1 MADTTA
7 NADTNMLNYK
17 IRPRGRI
24 AQIGI
29 YFCKFLRMF
38 IYEGDWKVLPM
49 AALIA
54 GLVSIVVSKDFF
66 RTAEG
71 TMIGA
76 LAFACICI
84 WNGCFNS
91 IQVVCRER
99 DVLKREHRSGM
110 YISAYVAA
118 HMLYQCLL
126 CILQTIV
133 TLYTTQLLGV
143 NYPAQGIFT
152 PWMIVDFGITMFLV
166 TYAADMM
173 SLFISSICHS
183 TTTAMTI
190 MPFVLIFQLVFS
202 GGLIPLPKIA
212 RPITILTISCPGM
225 NAMSAQAD
233 ANHLPYSAVSQ
244 TLSNIKGNEI
254 EATITLGQVLDVL
267 TDTDREAVR
276 KLRSVTVGNVS
287 TIGGL
292 LDGIAGGGVS
302 EDVRDTKIIEDCTF
316 GDLVNAIDRT
326 GLLDDYRDMEIGTAS
341 TVGEL
346 VDSFAA
352 EKDVQEN
359 LDKSITIR
367 TSLGEV
373 LDIIGED
380 KVKDF
385 LAQATAK
392 SSYNPDYECTV
403 ENILGNWGHILIF
416 VVLFAAASIIA
427 LEFIDKDKR

>member
-7 NADTNMLNYK
+7 KTDTNMLNFR
-17 IRPRGRI
+17 IRHRGRL
-24 AQIGI
+24 AQVGI

-38 IYEGDWKVLPM
+38 IHEGDWKVLPM

-54 GLVSIVVSKDFF
+54 GLVSIVVSRDFF

-133 TLYTTQLLGV
+133 TLYTTNLLGV
-143 NYPAQGIFT
+143 NYPAKGMFT

-233 ANHLPYSAVSQ
+233 TNNLPYSVVNQ
-244 TLSNIKGNEI
+244 TLRDIKGNEI
-254 EATITLGQVLDVL
+254 EATVTLGQVLDVL
-267 TDTDREAVR
+267 TDTDRAAVR
-276 KLRSVTVGNVS
+276 KLRSVEVGNVS
-287 TIGGL
+287 TVGELI
-292 LDGIAGGGVS
+292 DGIENDETQAN
-302 EDVRDTKIIEDCTF
+302 VRDTKIIEDCTL
-316 GDLVNAIDRT
+316 GELVNAIDQT
-326 GLLDDYRDMEIGTAS
+326 GLLDDYRDREIGTVS
-341 TVGEL
+341 TLGEL
-346 VDSFAA
+346 VDRFAA

-359 LDKSITIR
+359 RDKSVTVR
-367 TSLGEV
+367 TTLGEV

-385 LAQATAK
+385 LAQSTAK

-403 ENILGNWGHILIF
+403 ENILGSWGHILIF

>member
-1 MADTTA
+1 MADTSMVNFRVRHRSRA
-7 NADTNMLNYK
+7 
-17 IRPRGRI
+17 
-24 AQIGI
+24 AQTGI

-38 IYEGDWKVLPM
+38 VHEGDWKVLPM

-54 GLVSIVVSKDFF
+54 GLVSIVVSRDFF

-110 YISAYVAA
+110 HISSYVAA

-126 CILQTIV
+126 CVMQIIV
-133 TLYTTQLLGV
+133 TLYITDLLGV
-143 NYPAQGIFT
+143 HFPAKGMFT

-212 RPITILTISCPGM
+212 RPITVLTISFPGM

-233 ANHLPYSAVSQ
+233 TNNLPYSVVNKTISD
-244 TLSNIKGNEI
+244 IKGNEI
-254 EATITLGQVLDVL
+254 EAAVTLGQVLDVL
-267 TDTDREAVR
+267 TDTDRSAVR
-276 KLRSVTVGNVS
+276 KLRSVEIGKAS
-287 TIGGL
+287 TIGEL
-292 LDGIAGGGVS
+292 IDSVENDESLAD
-302 EDVRDTKIIEDCTF
+302 ERDTKIIEDCTF
-316 GDLVNAIDRT
+316 GDLVQAIDQT
-326 GLLDDYRDMEIGTAS
+326 GLLDDYKDMKIETAS

-346 VDSFAA
+346 VDRFAA

-367 TSLGEV
+367 TTLGEV

-380 KVKDF
+380 RVKDF
-385 LAQATAK
+385 LAQSTAK
-392 SSYNPDYECTV
+392 SSYNPDYDCTAG
-403 ENILGNWGHILIF
+403 NILGSWLHILLF
-416 VVLFAAASIIA
+416 VAIFAAASVIA